1 MTWPPCGDRS
11 CPVVEPS
18 GALLRRLRTVVVPA
32 ASTWWRGTRYAPES
46 LAPPGHGD
54 TRFAPLPD
62 SRHGYFGATRTV
74 ALLES
79 ALHEAS
85 GPEPTIYMARL
96 AGLSVHEVELT
107 DPLRLVDL
115 RDPELGRLGLQRWQ
129 LVDTTGRHS
138 PCTRV
143 WAAHFQ
149 TRQPGG
155 YPIAGVVWHSRQA
168 DLHARSQPEGLLADV
183 LVHAA
188 VEVAVAWYTYGPLSP
203 FRATGRTEHLVTD
216 GRPSRLL
223 SELSALIGVP
233 IE

>member
-1 MTWPPCGDRS
+1 MSWPPCGDRA

-18 GALLRRLRTVVVPA
+18 GALLRRLRTVVLPA
-32 ASTWWRGTRYAPES
+32 ASTWWCGTRHAPET
-46 LAPPGHGD
+46 LVPPGFGD

-62 SRHGYFGATRTV
+62 TRHGYFGATRTV

-85 GPEPTIYMARL
+85 GPEPTIYQARL
-96 AGLSVHEVELT
+96 SGWSVHEVELT
-107 DPLRLVDL
+107 HTLRLIDV
-115 RDPELGRLGLQRWQ
+115 RDPELARLGLTRRQ
-129 LVDTTGRHS
+129 LVDTTGRHY

-143 WAAHFQ
+143 WASHLQ

-155 YPIAGVVWHSRQA
+155 YQIAGVVWHSRQA
-168 DLHARSQPEGLLADV
+168 DLHVRSHAEGLFADV
-183 LVHAA
+183 LVHGPA
-188 VEVAVAWYTYGPLSP
+188 EVGVAWHPYGPSSP
-203 FRATGRTEHLVTD
+203 FRATGRTEVLVMD

-223 SELSALIGVP
+223 SELSALIGAP